1 MDRERNMIEAL
12 LFVAYEPV
20 TLKKLAE
27 ISALETARV
36 RQILED
42 IQTEYADR
50 GFHLTEIAGGW
61 QFLTDEAYAG
71 EIEKLYN
78 PRKQQLSKAALET
91 LAIIAYRQPITRL
104 EIENIRQVKV
114 DAMVNKL
121 MDKKLIKE
129 VGRLETPGKP
139 ILYGT
144 TKEFLGFFGIVSLKD
159 LPPLESFAQSFEN
172 LEEEVNLFNLNEH
185 YNEAAEAEH
194 LAGGEDNAETPA
206 AENK

>member
-1 MDRERNMIEAL
+1 MNKSRNLLEAL
-12 LFVAYEPV
+12 LFVAYEPITV
-20 TLKKLAE
+20 QKLSE
-27 ISALETARV
+27 IAQLSVPDVKDL
-36 RQILED
+36 LMD
-42 IQTEYADR
+42 IQTEYADK
-50 GFHLTEIAGGW
+50 GFHLVEIAGGW
-61 QFLTDEAYAG
+61 QFLTDQIYAD

-104 EIENIRQVKV
+104 EIENIRQVKI
-114 DAMVNKL
+114 DTMVNKL

-144 TKEFLGFFGIVSLKD
+144 TSEFLEFFGIVSLKD

-172 LEEEVNLFNLNEH
+172 LEEEVNLFNI
-185 YNEAAEAEH
+185 
-194 LAGGEDNAETPA
+194 
-206 AENK
+206 

>member
-1 MDRERNMIEAL
+1 MQKKRNLIEAL
-12 LFVAYEPV
+12 LFVAYEPI

-27 ISALETARV
+27 ISDLETARV

-42 IQTEYADR
+42 IQVEYADR

-61 QFLTDEAYAG
+61 QFLTDEAYAE

-104 EIENIRQVKV
+104 EMENIRQVKV

-129 VGRLETPGKP
+129 VGRLDTPGKP

-144 TKEFLGFFGIVSLKD
+144 TKEFLSFFGIVSLKD

-172 LEEEVNLFNLNEH
+172 LEEEVNLFNIKEH
-185 YNEAAEAEH
+185 YNETKENI
-194 LAGGEDNAETPA
+194 GNGENPTDN
-206 AENK
+206 